1 VPSAKRAFD
10 LLVCAVLLPV
20 AAPLGGVVA
29 ALVRL
34 SSPGPVL
41 FAGVR
46 VGRGGVPFRILKFRT
61 MVADASGPA
70 ITAAAD
76 PRITRVGGWLR
87 HSKLDELPQ
96 LINVA
101 RGEMSLVGPRPE
113 DPRFVAMFPEEY
125 AVILTVAPGVTGPA
139 SLKFRHEHQLLTS
152 VEAGDLE
159 QFYREDVLPR
169 KLALDVDYVE
179 RRSLALDIRVLAATA
194 VALFR
199 RPDRGRADSMPSP

>member
-1 VPSAKRAFD
+1 
-10 LLVCAVLLPV
+10 
-20 AAPLGGVVA
+20 
-29 ALVRL
+29 
-34 SSPGPVL
+34 
-41 FAGVR
+41 
-46 VGRGGVPFRILKFRT
+46 
-61 MVADASGPA
+61 
-70 ITAAAD
+70 
-76 PRITRVGGWLR
+76 
-87 HSKLDELPQ
+87 
-96 LINVA
+96 
-101 RGEMSLVGPRPE
+101 
-113 DPRFVAMFPEEY
+113 MFPEEY

-139 SLKFRHEHQLLTS
+139 SLRFRHEHQLLTS